1 MLISCKSSECKA
13 CLPTGE
19 KSALRYPLAVREK
32 KRELDSLL
40 GFIDKLWRSS
50 GGGDGTC

>member
-1 MLISCKSSECKA
+1 MFANRRKVGAVLSTCSE
-13 CLPTGE
+13 
-19 KSALRYPLAVREK
+19 EK